1 MAQLGDTTV
10 YGSVDARGIV
20 TQSKQPAFSAKL
32 AARQYMVANAVF
44 ETIIGWTEIFD
55 ANNNFN
61 PTTGIFTA
69 PVTGYYQ
76 LNTTVDLRSLDTA
89 SPYYWV
95 IIETTNSW
103 YGQLLD
109 PNFSADI
116 AYRGFSVSIL
126 ADMNAGDTA
135 FVSMYQNAGTAS
147 QSFAA
152 NFWTGFSGYLVC

>member
-69 PVTGYYQ
+69 PVTGRYQ
-76 LNTTVDLRSLDTA
+76 LNTTVDFRNLDSA
-89 SPYYWV
+89 AGYYW
-95 IIETTNSW
+95 IRISTSNGQF
-103 YGQLLD
+103 GQLLD
-109 PNFSADI
+109 PNFTADLN
-116 AYRGFSVSIL
+116 YRGFSVAIL
-126 ADMNAGDTA
+126 AAMDAADEAYVT
-135 FVSMYQNAGTAS
+135 MYQSSGTVQAW
-147 QSFAA
+147 AEVG
-152 NFWTGFSGYLVC
+152 WTNFSGYLVC